1 MKENV
6 INIEH
11 YHTPKEFNK
20 GNRLKSITFI
30 FFTKEIWLVKVPPIN
45 NHKS

>member
-1 MKENV
+1 MKENA
-6 INIEH
+6 INIEN

-30 FFTKEIWLVKVPPIN
+30 FLQKKYG
-45 NHKS
+45 